1 MGELYLVG
9 GGLSGVRDL
18 TLRALE
24 VLASVELILVDTY
37 TSVYNVNEADLKPLL
52 NEFGGDPEVRMCSRR
67 DLEERFFD
75 LCEGY
80 DRVALL
86 SPGDPMAATTHM
98 ALVIEAVDRG
108 WEVDIINGVSVF
120 TAAPSKS
127 GLELYRFGR
136 TATIPL
142 NVRSVY
148 PYDVLESN
156 RRAGLHTLFLLE
168 VGEDGE
174 FVSVADAARY
184 LLEVEREEG
193 RGVLDPS
200 DLAIAVMRLGFEDE
214 LVAWG
219 TLEEISDWE
228 AGDPPQALILP
239 APELRE
245 TERVYIRRVLP
256 HIRDV
261 RGV

>member
-9 GGLSGVRDL
+9 GGLSGLRDL
-18 TLRALE
+18 TLRALK
-24 VLASVELILVDTY
+24 VLASAELVLIDTY
-37 TSVYNVNEADLKPLL
+37 TSVYDVSEENLKLL
-52 NEFGGDPEVRMCSRR
+52 LSEFGGDPEVRMCSRR
-67 DLEERFFD
+67 DLEECFFD

-86 SPGDPMAATTHM
+86 SPGDPMAATTHVT
-98 ALVIEAVDRG
+98 LVVEAVDRG
-108 WEVDIINGVSVF
+108 WDVEIINGVSVF

-127 GLELYRFGR
+127 GLEMYRFGR

-156 RRAGLHTLFLLE
+156 RRIGLHTLFLLE
-168 VGEDGE
+168 VTEDGE

-184 LLEVEREEG
+184 LLKIERKEG

-200 DLAIAVMRLGFEDE
+200 DLAVAVVRLGFEDE

-219 TLEEISDWE
+219 TLEELSDWE
-228 AGDPPQALILP
+228 LDGPPQALILP
-239 APELRE
+239 ASRLRE
-245 TERVYIRRVLP
+245 VEREYIRRVLP

>member
-9 GGLSGVRDL
+9 GGLSDVRDL

-24 VLASVELILVDTY
+24 VLANVELVLVDTY
-37 TSVYNVNEADLKPLL
+37 TSVYDVSEGDLKRLIK
-52 NEFGGDPEVRMCSRR
+52 EFGCNPEIRMCSRR
-67 DLEERFFD
+67 DLEEHFFD
-75 LCEGY
+75 LCDGY

-86 SPGDPMAATTHM
+86 SPGDPMAATTHV
-98 ALVIEAVDRG
+98 ALVVEAADHG
-108 WEVDIINGVSVF
+108 WDVEIINGVSVF

-127 GLELYRFGR
+127 GLEMYRFGR

-142 NVRSVY
+142 KVRSVY

-168 VGEDGE
+168 VAEDGE

-184 LLEVEREEG
+184 LLEIEREEG

-200 DLAIAVMRLGFEDE
+200 DLAIAVVRLGFEDE
-214 LVAWG
+214 LVARG
-219 TLEEISDWE
+219 TLEELSDWKPNE
-228 AGDPPQALILP
+228 PPQALILP
-239 APELRE
+239 ASRLRE
-245 TERVYIRRVLP
+245 TEHEYISRVLP

>member
-9 GGLSGVRDL
+9 GGLSDVRDL

-24 VLASVELILVDTY
+24 VLASVELVLVDTY
-37 TSVYNVNEADLKPLL
+37 TSVYDVSEGDLKRLL
-52 NEFGGDPEVRMCSRR
+52 NGFGGDPEVRMCSRR

-86 SPGDPMAATTHM
+86 SPGDPMAATTHV
-98 ALVIEAVDRG
+98 ALVVEAADRG
-108 WEVDIINGVSVF
+108 WDVEIINGVSVF

-127 GLELYRFGR
+127 GLEMYRFGR

-156 RRAGLHTLFLLE
+156 RQAGLHTLFLLE
-168 VGEDGE
+168 VAEDGE

-184 LLEVEREEG
+184 LLEIEREEG

-200 DLAIAVMRLGFEDE
+200 DLAIAVVRLGFEDE

-219 TLEEISDWE
+219 TLEELSDWE
-228 AGDPPQALILP
+228 PGEPPQALILP
-239 APELRE
+239 ASRLRE
-245 TERVYIRRVLP
+245 AEREYIRRVLP